1 MQKRHAYLI
10 ICHNNFHIL
19 RKLVSLLDD
28 SRNDIY
34 IHVDRKVKHFVQ
46 LSKELST
53 HKAHLFFTKRIN
65 VNWGGYSQVR
75 AELLLLES
83 ALKQEY
89 AYYHLISGV
98 DMPLKSQNE
107 IHAFFDENQGKE
119 FIGID
124 EQSNGGKAF
133 EERVGYYRLFQDVI
147 GRNTG
152 LHIAAIEK
160 LDRLCLAMQKA
171 LHINRTIGYDKVMYK
186 GPNWFSITRQM
197 AVFVMENR
205 TKISRMFQF
214 GMCVDEL
221 FLQTIAMESPYAVNI
236 VNDTLR
242 YIDWNRGSPYT
253 FRSDDFDE
261 LMNSGKLFARKFDE
275 NTDMAIVDRIYT
287 ELSKNDRRNELR

>member
-221 FLQTIAMESPYAVNI
+221 FLQRLPWNPPMQLTSLTIPCGISTGTAVLPI
-236 VNDTLR
+236 PFVPMILT
-242 YIDWNRGSPYT
+242 S
-253 FRSDDFDE
+253 
-261 LMNSGKLFARKFDE
+261 
-275 NTDMAIVDRIYT
+275 
-287 ELSKNDRRNELR
+287 